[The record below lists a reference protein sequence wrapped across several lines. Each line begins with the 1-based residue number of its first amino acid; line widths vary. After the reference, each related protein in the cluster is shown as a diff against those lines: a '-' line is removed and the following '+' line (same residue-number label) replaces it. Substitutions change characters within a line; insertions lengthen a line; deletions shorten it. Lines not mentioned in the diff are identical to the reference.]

1 MTTTPD
7 RPGASDPQGSSER
20 QGSTS
25 DPRGNAAPPS
35 LLQDLL
41 TDHLDPGYAAA
52 ARRRA
57 VRDQAGRAA
66 PRGQRPAS
74 VLTILLL
81 VAAGILIAVAYHQTQ
96 RSAPVVRKTNTEL
109 VGQIG
114 HRTQGLDTSQAQD
127 NSLRAQVDRLR
138 AQALADSRQGRTL
151 STRLR
156 RLQLATST
164 QAVRGPG
171 LVVTV
176 GDGDTGA
183 DPAASPG
190 TGSTDPSLVQDRDLQ
205 SVVNALWAA
214 GAEAISI
221 NGQRLSALSTI
232 RAAGQAILVDFRPV
246 LSPYSIRAIGAPD
259 QLAAGFAAS
268 QTAADFRT
276 FQQLY
281 GMTFTTEQAASLL
294 VPAAST
300 PTLRYAHSPSATP
313 IPGPTSASPSTGP
326 S

>member
-1 MTTTPD
+1 MRT
-7 RPGASDPQGSSER
+7 
-20 QGSTS
+20 TS
-25 DPRGNAAPPS
+25 DHADTTKDTTADAQSAAPPS

-41 TDHLDPGYAAA
+41 TNHLDPGYAAA

-57 VRDQAGRAA
+57 AGEQTGRPA
-66 PRGQRPAS
+66 PRGQRPA
-74 VLTILLL
+74 TIATIALL
-81 VAAGILIAVAYHQTQ
+81 VAAGVLISIAYHQTQ
-96 RSAPVVRKTNTEL
+96 RSAPAVRKTNTEL
-109 VGQIG
+109 IAQIG
-114 HRTQGLDTSQAQD
+114 RRTQGLDSSQARD
-127 NSLRAQVDRLR
+127 NSLRTQVDRLR
-138 AQALADSRQGRTL
+138 AQALADSQQGRTL

-156 RLQLATST
+156 QLQLATST
-164 QAVRGPG
+164 QAVHGPG

-183 DPAASPG
+183 DPAASPNTDG
-190 TGSTDPSLVQDRDLQ
+190 TDPSLIQDRDLQ

-246 LSPYSIRAIGAPD
+246 LSPYSVRAIGNPD
-259 QLAAGFAAS
+259 QLSAGFAAS

-276 FQQLY
+276 FEQLY
-281 GMTFTTEQAASLL
+281 GMTFTTEQAQSLS

-300 PTLRYAHSPSATP
+300 PTLRYAH
-313 IPGPTSASPSTGP
+313 GPTATSTPSTTP
-326 S
+326 TP